1 MTNVKI
7 SIIVAAYN
15 VAEWLPRCIQSVIA
29 QTHTNWELIL
39 IDDGS
44 KDETGKIADSFAEQD
59 SRIIVI
65 HQKNAG
71 LVSVR
76 EKGISL
82 ASGEYIGFIDGDDA
96 IDPDMY
102 EKLLSN
108 AIVYNADI
116 SHCSLRVCYN
126 GQDDKGNNGTGKIL
140 VQSKIEASRDLLEGE
155 WMPPS
160 LCNKLYKRQ
169 LLDDSCLDKNIIN
182 NEDLLRNYV
191 LFGRANK
198 VVFED
203 FQGYQYWSR
212 ENSLSNDSKVLQRM
226 KDVLNARR
234 CILDN
239 SEGQIREYAMKS
251 WLSAVVNTVN
261 CMTFYGNKEAKCL
274 CRECR
279 KMLTDNKESLRL
291 LIKRQQVAAFLIIV
305 SPKLHKCIYKLYR
318 GR

>member
-1 MTNVKI
+1 MNNVKI

-15 VAEWLPRCIQSVIA
+15 VAEWLPRCVHSVIA
-29 QTHTNWELIL
+29 QSHTNWELIL

-44 KDETGKIADSFAEQD
+44 KDETGEIADCFAEKD
-59 SRIIVI
+59 SRIIVV

-76 EKGISL
+76 EKGISM

-96 IDPDMY
+96 IDPTMY
-102 EKLLSN
+102 EKLLNN
-108 AIVYNADI
+108 AFAYDADI

-126 GQDDKGNNGTGKIL
+126 GQDDKGNKGTGKIL
-140 VQSKIEASRDLLEGE
+140 VQNKIEAIRDLLEGE
-155 WMPPS
+155 WMTPS

-169 LLDDSCLDKNIIN
+169 LLNDSCLDKDIVN

-191 LFGRANK
+191 LFGRANR

-203 FQGYQYWSR
+203 FQGYQYWRR

-226 KDVLNARR
+226 KYVLSARK
-234 CILDN
+234 CVLENSDN
-239 SEGQIREYAMKS
+239 QSREYAMKS
-251 WLSAVVNTVN
+251 WLSALINTIN
-261 CMTFYGNKEAKCL
+261 CMTFYEDDEAKSL

-279 KMLTDNKESLRL
+279 KMLMQRKESLRL
-291 LIKRQQVAAFLIIV
+291 LITRQQLAALLIII
-305 SPKLHKCIYKLYR
+305 SPKLHKWIYKLYR
-318 GR
+318 ER